1 MNVLLRLICVLLFT
15 TLQAAQA
22 GELNTGTVV
31 GLIQSDHAVLR
42 VKPDN
47 GGSDV
52 LVRLLDVEVP
62 ESGSAFWQSSVTGMC
77 QLLCRQRISWD
88 AITVDSDGI
97 PSAYVYLGSDWV
109 NRSVILHGFARAA
122 QNPHHPE
129 LSESESE
136 AMLVA
141 VGIWQSKKRGDG
153 FVEAVIL
160 DGAASPKGYDG
171 NSEVRVASIETG
183 VELSQSNK

>member
-1 MNVLLRLICVLLFT
+1 MNILMRLICVLLLT
-15 TLQAAQA
+15 SLHAAHA
-22 GELNTGTVV
+22 SELNTGTVV
-31 GLIQSDHAVLR
+31 GLIQSDHAILR
-42 VKPDN
+42 IKPD
-47 GGSDV
+47 GGDKDV

-62 ESGSAFWQSSVTGMC
+62 DRGTSFWQDSVNGMC

-88 AITVDSDGI
+88 VITIDPDGV
-97 PSAYVYLGSDWV
+97 PSAYIYLGDDWV
-109 NRSVILHGFARAA
+109 NRSVILHGFAQATKE
-122 QNPHHPE
+122 PHHPE

-160 DGAASPKGYDG
+160 DGAATPKGYG
-171 NSEVRVASIETG
+171 GAPEQRVASIGTG
-183 VELSQSNK
+183 VE